1 MNSTS
6 SQEFHQDFAAAFN
19 SGDTEVLLSLY
30 EPDAALVPEPGT
42 VATGHPEIGAALKQ
56 FQAVGTMTAETRYCI
71 EIGDV
76 ALASAA
82 WRISGTGPD
91 AESVEVSGTS
101 ADLLR
106 RQSDGRWLLVVDHPF
121 GADDRLVTS

>member
-6 SQEFHQDFAAAFN
+6 SHELHRDFAAAFN
-19 SGDTEVLLSLY
+19 SGDIDVLLSLY
-30 EPDAALVPEPGT
+30 EPAAALVPEPGT
-42 VATGHPEIGAALKQ
+42 VAKGHVEIGAALKQ
-56 FQAVGTMTAETRYCI
+56 FQAIGTMTAQTRYCI

-76 ALASAA
+76 ALASAS

-91 AESVEVSGTS
+91 AEPVEVSGTS

-121 GADDRLVTS
+121 GAT